1 MGKNKIVQYY
11 VEGDDEVKFLS
22 VLKTDLQL
30 ILPGNVQKMNVV
42 TERITKM
49 RLMTLK
55 PKTTVVLI
63 FDTDRGPWDILH
75 ANITMLENCPQVS
88 EIVIVPQ
95 NKNLEDE
102 LVQCCD
108 ISKATEL
115 LDSQGVRNFK
125 RDFIRASNLTAKL
138 KEHHFDIKK
147 LWNGKFANI
156 RNDSEKIK
164 IT

>member
-49 RLMTLK
+49 RLRTLK
-55 PKTTVVLI
+55 LKTTVVLI

-75 ANITMLENCPQVS
+75 ANIAMLENCPQVS
-88 EIVIVPQ
+88 EIVIIPQ

-115 LDSQGVRNFK
+115 LDSQGTRNFK
-125 RDFIRASNLTAKL
+125 RDFIRASNLAAKL
-138 KEHHFDIKK
+138 KEHHFDITK
-147 LWNGKFANI
+147 LWKGKFTNI

>member
-22 VLKTDLQL
+22 TLKTDLQL
-30 ILPGNVQKMNVV
+30 ILPGKVQKVNVV
-42 TERITKM
+42 TEKITNM

-63 FDTDRGPWDILH
+63 FDTDRGPWDILKS
-75 ANITMLENCPQVS
+75 NITMLEKCPQVS
-88 EIVIVPQ
+88 DIVIVPQ
-95 NKNLEDE
+95 NKNLENE
-102 LVQCCD
+102 LVRCCD
-108 ISKATEL
+108 ISRATAL
-115 LDSQGVRNFK
+115 LDSQGARNFK
-125 RDFIRASNLTAKL
+125 RDFIRTSNLAAKL
-138 KEHHFDIKK
+138 IEHHFDIKK
-147 LWNGKFANI
+147 LWKGQFANI